1 MLQALKVIVHHTKEH
16 LINSVA
22 EILQEWNPLGENA
35 SSMSSLE
42 GYRYEAMDI
51 ISTVSIA
58 KKPVR
63 DAVAIVLFQAFKIE
77 LDSEALI
84 HFSAHIERAIAEG

>member
-1 MLQALKVIVHHTKEH
+1 MKEH

-22 EILQEWNPLGENA
+22 EILQEWNLLGESA
-35 SSMSSLE
+35 SSITNLE

-58 KKPVR
+58 KKSVR
-63 DAVAIVLFQAFKIE
+63 AAVALVLLQAFKIE
-77 LDSEALI
+77 LDSEALT

>member
-1 MLQALKVIVHHTKEH
+1 MKEH

-22 EILQEWNPLGENA
+22 EILQEWNPLGESA
-35 SSMSSLE
+35 SSITNLE

-63 DAVAIVLFQAFKIE
+63 AAVALVLLQAFKIE
-77 LDSEALI
+77 LDSEALT